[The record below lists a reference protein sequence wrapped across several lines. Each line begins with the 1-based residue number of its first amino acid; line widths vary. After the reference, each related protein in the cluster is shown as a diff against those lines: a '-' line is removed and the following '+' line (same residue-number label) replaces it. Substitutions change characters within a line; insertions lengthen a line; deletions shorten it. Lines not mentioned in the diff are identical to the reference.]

1 MAKEEVYNRWN
12 TPGPFMQDQDL
23 TPEQIRKSDLMMK
36 AMDLADE
43 GDFTLGIEIGL
54 FSESELKK
62 IEKEKKSN

>member
-1 MAKEEVYNRWN
+1 MAKEDVYNRWN